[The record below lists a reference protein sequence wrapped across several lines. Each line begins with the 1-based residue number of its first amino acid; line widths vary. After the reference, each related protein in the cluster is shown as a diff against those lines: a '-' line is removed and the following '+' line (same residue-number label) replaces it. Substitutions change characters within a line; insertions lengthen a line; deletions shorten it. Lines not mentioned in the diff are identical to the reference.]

1 MGGVGALGEESRA
14 ALFVYLLLTYCAVT
28 NFVVGQ
34 CWVEAKARRAASINA
49 KQKSTCYFDV
59 CSAIVAQARFHEAL
73 HTSEDR

>member
-49 KQKSTCYFDV
+49 KHYFDV

-73 HTSEDR
+73 HTTEDR